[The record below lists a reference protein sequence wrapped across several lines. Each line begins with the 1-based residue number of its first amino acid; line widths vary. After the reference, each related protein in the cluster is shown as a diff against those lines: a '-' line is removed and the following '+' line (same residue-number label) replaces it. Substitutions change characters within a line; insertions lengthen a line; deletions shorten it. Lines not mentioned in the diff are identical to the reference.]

1 MRKAEMKLESTMQVA
16 NSLNAIVFILLGLF
30 CFMNVGCVSVPEQS
44 NNQSDTFIGCIE
56 PRPEICTQEYVPV
69 CGYLEDGSQ
78 KTYSNACSACSDKK
92 IIRYKVSSCP

>member
-1 MRKAEMKLESTMQVA
+1 MMKLESTMQVA
-16 NSLNAIVFILLGLF
+16 NSLKAIIFILIGLLCIMNGG
-30 CFMNVGCVSVPEQS
+30 CFLVSEQS
-44 NNQSDTFIGCIE
+44 SNQSDTFVICIE
-56 PRPEICTQEYVPV
+56 PRPEICTQDYVPV